1 MSDPVAIPTSAA
13 YRITS
18 YTYNPIDRANPPE
31 NPDVTQTTHRIN
43 MVNGWAAIP
52 RGGRVLEIGCGQG
65 LCTTVVAEAVGP
77 SGTVDAIDPGSLDYG
92 APVTLGQAYEWI
104 TASEVGSRIN
114 WHQATPEQYLSQ
126 TAGEGLSWDVAVLAH
141 CIWYFKSPEEL
152 ERIFRSLSGRVEK
165 ICIAEYALSATAPAA
180 VPHVLAALARA
191 ALESQRPESDE
202 NVQNIPTPDAIKTI
216 GKASGW
222 KLEHEGLLV
231 PQPGLQDGFWE
242 VGTVHSDGFLE
253 EVEAHVQDPRLNG
266 YLKSSRDA
274 VIASTSL
281 HGGLKAVLTMDV
293 WLGTFSI

>member
-1 MSDPVAIPTSAA
+1 MSDAVAIPASAA

-18 YTYNPIDRANPPE
+18 YTYNPTDRANPPE
-31 NPDVTQTTHRIN
+31 NPDFTQATHRIN
-43 MVNGWAAIP
+43 VVNGWGAIP
-52 RGGRVLEIGCGQG
+52 KGGRVLEIGCGQG
-65 LCTTVVAEAVGP
+65 LCTTVLAEAVGP
-77 SGTVDAIDPGSLDYG
+77 AGTVDAIDPGSLDYG

-104 TASEVGSRIN
+104 TDSEVGSRIN

-152 ERIFRSLSGRVEK
+152 GKIFRALSKRVKK
-165 ICIAEYALSATAPAA
+165 ICIAEYALTATAPAA
-180 VPHVLAALARA
+180 VPHVLAVLARA

-202 NVQNIPTPDAIKTI
+202 NVQNILTPDAIKTV
-216 GKASGW
+216 GKASSW
-222 KLEHEGLLV
+222 NLEHEGLLV

-253 EVEAHVQDPRLNG
+253 DVEAHVQNPRLNS

-274 VIASTSL
+274 VIAATSL

-293 WLGTFSI
+293 WLGTFSS